1 MIKIEVTKRTDE
13 ICIKALKAALT
24 LYNGDVSG
32 IVAILKDG
40 FTEPANF
47 YEEGISKFNEYLKML
62 KPSGN
67 PNLEKVIVKIGN
79 SLNGEKD
86 LSFDEMCRICNAL
99 ELVDRLWLGQW
110 NELAK
115 VLTDKWILGDD
126 ELTKVNLLRDE
137 MTDAYS
143 RKRISGYASYGIYS
157 TELKDEIRLIYAF
170 QKVYRYEKAAIGV
183 DSTPFKLY
191 DDLSSETPKIT
202 LPYKE
207 SVTFKT
213 QNEIKEYA
221 EKYMASQN
229 VDLHFY
235 TEIRKIYFEDTGI
248 YFPTNP
254 QISYLVEPGDTVHL
268 KQNDFFIVEK
278 TPENLNKN
286 RSN

>member
-1 MIKIEVTKRTDE
+1 MIKIEVTERTNK
-13 ICIKALKAALT
+13 ICIKALKAALA

-40 FTEPANF
+40 FIEPANF

-67 PNLEKVIVKIGN
+67 PNLEKIIVKIGD
-79 SLNGEKD
+79 SLNGERD
-86 LSFDEMCRICNAL
+86 LSFDEMNQICNAL
-99 ELVDRLWLGQW
+99 EFVDRLWLGQW

-126 ELTKVNLLRDE
+126 ELTTVNLLRDNI
-137 MTDAYS
+137 TDAYS
-143 RKRISGYASYGIYS
+143 RKGISGYASYGIYS

-170 QKVYRYEKAAIGV
+170 QKVYRYEKTAIGV

-207 SVTFKT
+207 SVTFGT
-213 QNEIKEYA
+213 EEEIKEYA

-229 VDLHFY
+229 TGSLFY
-235 TEIRKIYFEDTGI
+235 VEMRKILFEDTGI

-254 QISYLVEPGDTVHL
+254 QISYLVEPGDTIHL
-268 KQNDFFIVEK
+268 KQNGFFIVEK
-278 TPENLNKN
+278 TPENLGKN
-286 RSN
+286 RSS